1 MWTNA
6 NRKKMDKIRQY
17 GQIEQIRNKRKR
29 HKKLID
35 TYNISARQ

>member
-17 GQIEQIRNKRKR
+17 GQIEQIRNKRK
-29 HKKLID
+29 KAQKID
-35 TYNISARQ
+35 RYI